1 MTRGNAR
8 ELAVHLIYGREFTG
22 DTPVEVV
29 RLRLEEGYYEQ
40 LAAEYEI
47 YTERPSGKQIKYLES
62 IVAGVHAHE
71 ELLNTII
78 GKFSI
83 GWDIKRISRL
93 NRVIMQL
100 AVYEILYMD
109 DVPEGVAVSEAVR
122 IAKKYDEEMAPFVNG
137 ILGAFVRSRK
147 EAPAVTEEV

>member
-8 ELAVHLIYGREFTG
+8 ELAIHLIYGREFTG
-22 DTPVEVV
+22 DPPTDVI
-29 RLRLEEGYYEQ
+29 RIRLEEGYSEN

-47 YTERPSGKQIKYLES
+47 YTDRPTFKQVKYLERM
-62 IVAGVHAHE
+62 VAGVHDHE
-71 ELLNTII
+71 AELNDII

-147 EAPAVTEEV
+147 EAPAVTEEA